1 MLALD
6 IGIKHLAF
14 CVADLDAA
22 KKVVVKHWSV
32 VNLTNLADTPKPVCY
47 ICQKPAKAKAPEG
60 IVCGRHIPK
69 DKPQIFDEE
78 TGKPIKKMP
87 TIAQM
92 TAFCTARGLDAKG
105 KRPELLARVEA
116 NATLPLTRQQ
126 KAASFAENTCGLHDS
141 IREWIK
147 RDWAHISEVRHIYI
161 EHQPVYKNPVM
172 KTVQILIF
180 ATMRDAFLANNKS
193 PAFHFVH
200 AGKKVKGAAAG
211 DEGYKDRKL
220 GSNERVRK
228 YLEPFAASTDNGR
241 WYQWWLTQTKKDDAS
256 DTLCMILD
264 SCVQT

>member
-32 VNLTNLADTPKPVCY
+32 VNLTNLSDTPKPVCS

-60 IVCGRHIPK
+60 LVCGRHIPK
-69 DKPQIFDEE
+69 DKPQIFDEA

-92 TAFCTARGLDAKG
+92 TAFCTARGLDVKG
-105 KRPELLARVEA
+105 KRPELFARVEA
-116 NATLPLTRQQ
+116 NATLPLAKQQ

-147 RDWAHISEVRHIYI
+147 RDWSQLSEVKHIYI

-180 ATMRDAFLANNKS
+180 ATMRDIFLANNKS

-228 YLEPFAASTDNGR
+228 YLEPFAATSDNGR
-241 WYQWWLTQTKKDDAS
+241 WYQWWQTQAKKDDAS

-264 SCVQT
+264 SV

>member
-32 VNLTNLADTPKPVCY
+32 VNLTNLSDSPKPVCS

-60 IVCGRHIPK
+60 LVCGRHIPK

-92 TAFCTARGLDAKG
+92 TAFCTARGLDVKG
-105 KRPELLARVEA
+105 KRPELFARVEA
-116 NATLPLTRQQ
+116 NATLPLAKQQ

-147 RDWAHISEVRHIYI
+147 RDWSQLSEVKHIYI

-180 ATMRDAFLANNKS
+180 ATMRDTFLANNKS

-200 AGKKVKGAAAG
+200 AGKKVKGTAAG

-228 YLEPFAASTDNGR
+228 YLEPFAATSDNGR
-241 WYQWWLTQTKKDDAS
+241 WYQWWQTQTKKDDAS

-264 SCVQT
+264 SCL

>member
-32 VNLTNLADTPKPVCY
+32 VNLTNLSDSPKPVCS

-60 IVCGRHIPK
+60 LVCGRHIPK
-69 DKPQIFDEE
+69 DKPQIFDET

-92 TAFCTARGLDAKG
+92 TAFCTARGLDVKG
-105 KRPELLARVEA
+105 KRPELFARVEA
-116 NATLPLTRQQ
+116 NATLPLAKQQ

-147 RDWAHISEVRHIYI
+147 RDWSQLSEVKHIYI

-180 ATMRDAFLANNKS
+180 ATMRDTFLANNKS

-228 YLEPFAASTDNGR
+228 YLEPFAATSDNGR
-241 WYQWWLTQTKKDDAS
+241 WYQWWQTQTKKDDAS

-264 SCVQT
+264 SCL

>member
-22 KKVVVKHWSV
+22 KKVIINHWSI
-32 VNLTNLADTPKPVCY
+32 VNLTNLSDTPKPVCY
-47 ICQKPAKAKAPEG
+47 ICQKSAKAKAPKG

-92 TAFCTARGLDAKG
+92 IAFCTARGLDTKG
-105 KRPELLARVEA
+105 KRPELLTRIEA
-116 NATLPLTRQQ
+116 NATLPLARQQ
-126 KAASFAENTCGLHDS
+126 KASSFAENTCGLHDS

-147 RDWAHISEVRHIYI
+147 RDWAHISEVTHIYI

-180 ATMRDAFLANNKS
+180 ATLRDIFLAANKN

-200 AGKKVKGAAAG
+200 AGKKVKGTATG

-220 GSNERVRK
+220 GSEERVRK
-228 YLEPFAASTDNGR
+228 YLEPFAATSTNGQWYR
-241 WYQWWLTQTKKDDAS
+241 WWQIQTKKDDAS

-264 SCVQT
+264 CV

>member
-32 VNLTNLADTPKPVCY
+32 VNLTNLSDTPKPVCS

-60 IVCGRHIPK
+60 LVCGRHIPK
-69 DKPQIFDEE
+69 DKPQIFDEA

-92 TAFCTARGLDAKG
+92 TAFCTARGLDVKG
-105 KRPELLARVEA
+105 KRPELFARVEA
-116 NATLPLTRQQ
+116 NATLPLAKQQ

-147 RDWAHISEVRHIYI
+147 RDWSQLSEVKHIYI

-180 ATMRDAFLANNKS
+180 ATMRDTFLANNKS

-228 YLEPFAASTDNGR
+228 YLEPFAATSDNGR
-241 WYQWWLTQTKKDDAS
+241 WYQWWQTQAKKDDAS

-264 SCVQT
+264 SV

>member
-32 VNLTNLADTPKPVCY
+32 VNLTNLSDTPKPVCS

-60 IVCGRHIPK
+60 LVCGRHIPK
-69 DKPQIFDEE
+69 DKPQIFDET

-92 TAFCTARGLDAKG
+92 TAFCTARGLDVKG
-105 KRPELLARVEA
+105 KRPELFARVEA
-116 NATLPLTRQQ
+116 NATLPIAKQQ

-147 RDWAHISEVRHIYI
+147 RDWSQLSEVKHIYI

-180 ATMRDAFLANNKS
+180 ATMRDTFLANNKS

-228 YLEPFAASTDNGR
+228 YLEPFAATSDNGR
-241 WYQWWLTQTKKDDAS
+241 WYQWWQTQAKKDDAS

-264 SCVQT
+264 SCL

>member
-32 VNLTNLADTPKPVCY
+32 VNLTNLSDTPKPVCS

-60 IVCGRHIPK
+60 LVCGRHIPK
-69 DKPQIFDEE
+69 DKPQIFDET

-92 TAFCTARGLDAKG
+92 TAFCTARGLDVKG
-105 KRPELLARVEA
+105 KRPELFARVEA
-116 NATLPLTRQQ
+116 NATLPLAKQQ

-147 RDWAHISEVRHIYI
+147 RDWSQLSEVKHIYI

-180 ATMRDAFLANNKS
+180 ATMRDTFLANNKS

-228 YLEPFAASTDNGR
+228 YLEPFAATSDNGR
-241 WYQWWLTQTKKDDAS
+241 WYQWWQTQAKKDDAS

-264 SCVQT
+264 SV